1 MTSRILIV
9 EDEPAI
15 ALGLKNDLALEG
27 YLPEVVGDG
36 EAALRRVSETPF
48 DLILLDVMLPKK
60 DGFAVCRELRRAG
73 VSTPIIM
80 LTARAQESDKLLG
93 LGLGAD
99 DYVTKPFSPLE
110 LCARITAV
118 LRRSA
123 PAAQAERYRFGAVEV
138 DFARAIVRRNGQ
150 PVDLTALE
158 LKVLSALIRARGRL
172 LSREQVIEA
181 AWGGGVSISDRVV
194 DNHMMNLRRKL
205 EERPAEPRYLLSV
218 RGLGYRFENPD
229 DQQTKS

>member
-1 MTSRILIV
+1 MTARILVV

-15 ALGLKNDLALEG
+15 ALGLKNDLTLEG
-27 YLPEVVGDG
+27 YVPEVTGDG
-36 EAALRRVSETPF
+36 DSALRRASETAF

-60 DGFAVCRELRRAG
+60 DGFAVCRDLRRAG
-73 VSTPIIM
+73 VTTPIIM

-110 LCARITAV
+110 LCARIKAV
-118 LRRSA
+118 LRRTSS
-123 PAAQAERYRFGAVEV
+123 QQTERYRFGQV
-138 DFARAIVRRNGQ
+138 DVDVSRGVVRRHGQ

-158 LKVLSALIRARGRL
+158 LKVLAALIRARGHL
-172 LSREQVIEA
+172 LTREQVIDA
-181 AWGGGVSISDRVV
+181 AWGRGVSISDRVV

-205 EERPAEPRYLLSV
+205 EENPTEPRYLLSV
-218 RGLGYRFENPD
+218 RGLGYRFENSD
-229 DQQTKS
+229 DEQTNS